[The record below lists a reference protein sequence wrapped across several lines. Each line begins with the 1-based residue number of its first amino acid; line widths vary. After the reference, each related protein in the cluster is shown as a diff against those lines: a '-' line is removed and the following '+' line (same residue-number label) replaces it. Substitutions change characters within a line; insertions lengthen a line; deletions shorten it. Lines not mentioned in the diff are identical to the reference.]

1 MNFVVLTFGILL
13 IGTGFVTLIH
23 KLHDRSMQESLVVL
37 RSAHGDTG
45 RAVAGFNR
53 ERTRDSR
60 RRGGVAVGGSK
71 DPPSFNSL
79 SLCDPA
85 HL

>member
-1 MNFVVLTFGILL
+1 MSFIVLALGIFL

-45 RAVAGFNR
+45 RAVAGFVSLLVPIVSSIA
-53 ERTRDSR
+53 T
-60 RRGGVAVGGSK
+60 GLAMLAVAA
-71 DPPSFNSL
+71 L
-79 SLCDPA
+79 R
-85 HL
+85 

>member
-1 MNFVVLTFGILL
+1 MSFIVLAFGILL

-45 RAVAGFNR
+45 RAVAGFVSLLVPIVSSIA
-53 ERTRDSR
+53 T
-60 RRGGVAVGGSK
+60 GLAILAVAVA
-71 DPPSFNSL
+71 L
-79 SLCDPA
+79 R
-85 HL
+85 